1 MALKRI
7 IAPASLAIDVDYV
20 KSKLRVEHD
29 QHDAMIESFIMAAID
44 YAEGPEGLTGRALI
58 DQTWDLYLDA
68 FPVCRPVR
76 GPHWRRD
83 DHIEIPLPPL
93 IEVVGVFYLDSTGSE
108 QELDAA
114 LYAVDDASQPARVL
128 PAAGKSWPQAQCAS
142 NAVRI
147 RFRAGYLDQTV
158 SPAEDAVPENIKNG
172 LYLHVVADYG
182 PLDADKDDKLR
193 ATADQLLCMKR
204 KHLGLA

>member
-7 IAPASLAIDVDYV
+7 IAPATLAIDVDYV

-29 QHDAMIESFIMAAID
+29 EHDDMIESFIVAAID

-58 DQTWDLYLDA
+58 DQTWDLYLDR
-68 FPVCRPVR
+68 FPVC
-76 GPHWRRD
+76 GPRRHYPWRRD

-93 IEVVGVFYLDSTGSE
+93 IEVVGVFYLDSTGAE

-114 LYAVDDASQPARVL
+114 LYVVDDASEPARIA
-128 PAAGKSWPQAQCAS
+128 PAASQSWPQALCIE

-172 LYLHVVADYG
+172 LYLRVAADYG

-193 ATADQLLCMKR
+193 AAADQLLCMKR

>member
-7 IAPASLAIDVDYV
+7 TAPADLAIDVDYV

-29 QHDAMIESFIMAAID
+29 QHDDMIESFIMAAID
-44 YAEGPEGLTGRALI
+44 YAEGPEGITGRALI

-68 FPVCRPVR
+68 FPVCRPR
-76 GPHWRRD
+76 GGYPWRRD

-93 IEVVGVFYLDSTGSE
+93 IEVVGVFYLDSNGDE
-108 QELDAA
+108 QELATSR
-114 LYAVDDASQPARVL
+114 YSVDDASQPARL
-128 PAAGKSWPQAQCAS
+128 FPAVSQSWPQAQCIE

-158 SPAEDAVPENIKNG
+158 SPAENTVPENIKNG
-172 LYLHVVADYG
+172 LYLRVAADYG
-182 PLDADKDDKLR
+182 PLDADKDDKIR